1 MTAELSMI
9 LDKVLPTMA
18 RVLIADNL
26 EASAS
31 ETLKKLGVPVD
42 YRPEL
47 SKKPDELKSALREYD
62 AVIVRS
68 AAKITAE
75 MLENP
80 GKLRAIARAGVGV
93 DTIDV
98 TAATRKGIVVM
109 NTPGGNT
116 VSAAEH
122 TIALMMSLARLVPQ
136 ADATIKKGGWDRNK
150 YVGTQV
156 TGKTIGIIGLGRI
169 GREVARRAAGLEMK
183 VLAFDPF
190 VTPDKVLEMGY
201 KPAASI
207 DAMLPDVDF
216 LTIHVPLT
224 DETKSLIGPNELAK
238 MKKSARIL
246 NVARGG
252 IVDEAALAEALKA
265 GSIAGAG
272 IDVFSVEPIVAENP
286 LLGAPNVVLT
296 PHLGASTF
304 EAQENV
310 AIEAAELIANFL
322 LKGIVANAV
331 NMAAVDRKELD
342 ELKQFVD
349 LARRLGMLHA
359 QMNQGQ
365 IKKVTLT
372 YKGDLANKTTKLLTS
387 AFTAGLLESRMAGV
401 NLVNAE
407 VMARDRGIE
416 IISSS
421 SPKKDDF
428 ASLLQ
433 ADVETDKK
441 TYTAAGTL
449 FGNEYLRLV
458 RLGAFRLE
466 AYLDGVLFV
475 FSHHDRPG
483 VIGFMGST
491 FGNHGVNIAAMNLG
505 RQTPGGEAIGVLNL
519 DTIPSEEA
527 VAEVANHEHI
537 TSVSVV
543 KLPAAGELPGWL
555 C

>member
-1 MTAELSMI
+1 M
-9 LDKVLPTMA
+9 P

-26 EASAS
+26 EAAAA
-31 ETLKKLGVPVD
+31 ETLKKLGVSVD
-42 YRPEL
+42 HRPEL
-47 SKKPDELKSALREYD
+47 SKNPAELKAVLPTYD

-98 TAATRKGIVVM
+98 VAATRKGVIVM

-122 TIALMMSLARLVPQ
+122 TIALLMSLSRLVPQ
-136 ADATIKKGGWDRNK
+136 ADATMKAGKWDRSK
-150 YVGTQV
+150 FVGTQV
-156 TGKTIGIIGLGRI
+156 TGKTLGVIGLGRI
-169 GREVARRAAGLEMK
+169 GREVAKRAVGLEMK

-190 VTPDKVLEMGY
+190 VTPEKVAEMGY
-201 KPAASI
+201 KAAASI
-207 DAMLPDVDF
+207 EAMLPEVDY

-224 DETKSLIGPNELAK
+224 NDTKSLIGANELAK
-238 MKKSARIL
+238 MKKSARVL

-252 IVDEAALAEALKA
+252 IIDEQALADALKA
-265 GSIAGAG
+265 GTIAGAG
-272 IDVFSVEPIVAENP
+272 IDVFTVEPAVADNP
-286 LLGAPNVVLT
+286 LLTAPNIVLT
-296 PHLGASTF
+296 PHLGASTV

-322 LKGIVANAV
+322 LKGIVLNAV

-342 ELKQFVD
+342 ELRQYVD

-359 QMNQGQ
+359 QMCHGR
-365 IKKVTLT
+365 IKKVMLT
-372 YKGDLANKTTKLLTS
+372 YKGDLASRKTQLLTS
-387 AFTAGLLESRMAGV
+387 AFTAGLLESHMGGV

-416 IISSS
+416 IVASS
-421 SPKKDDF
+421 SPKKEDF
-428 ASLLQ
+428 ASLMQ

-449 FGNEYLRLV
+449 FGNQYLRLV
-458 RLGAFRLE
+458 RLGQFRLE
-466 AYLDGVLFV
+466 AYLDGLLFI
-475 FSHHDRPG
+475 FSHYDRPG
-483 VIGFMGST
+483 VVGFMGNT
-491 FGNHGVNIAAMNLG
+491 FGKHGVNIGAMNLG
-505 RQTPGGEAIGVLNL
+505 RQAPGGEAIGVLNL
-519 DTIPSEEA
+519 DAYPPEA
-527 VAEVANHEHI
+527 AVNEINQHEHI
-537 TSVSVV
+537 ISASVV
-543 KLPAAGELPGWL
+543 KLPAEGETPAWL
-555 C
+555 G

>member
-1 MTAELSMI
+1 MS
-9 LDKVLPTMA
+9 

-26 EASAS
+26 EASAA
-31 ETLKKLGVPVD
+31 ETLKKLGVSVD
-42 YRPEL
+42 HRPEL
-47 SKKPDELKSALREYD
+47 SKNPDELKEVIGQYE

-68 AAKITAE
+68 AAKITQA
-75 MLENP
+75 MLEQP

-98 TAATRKGIVVM
+98 AAATRKGIVVM

-116 VSAAEH
+116 ISAAEH
-122 TIALMMSLARLVPQ
+122 TIALMMSLSRLVPQ
-136 ADATIKKGGWDRNK
+136 ADSTIKKGGWDRNK
-150 YVGTQV
+150 FVGTQV
-156 TGKTIGIIGLGRI
+156 TGKTLGVIGLGRI
-169 GREVARRAAGLEMK
+169 GREVAKRASGLEMK
-183 VLAFDPF
+183 ILAFDPF
-190 VTPDKVLEMGY
+190 VTPDKVVEMGY
-201 KPAASI
+201 KPAVSI
-207 DAMLPDVDF
+207 EAMLPEVDF

-224 DETKSLIGPNELAK
+224 DETKSLIGANELAR
-238 MKKSARIL
+238 MKKTARIL

-252 IVDEAALAEALKA
+252 IVDEHALSDALKS
-265 GSIAGAG
+265 GTIAGAG
-272 IDVFSVEPIVAENP
+272 IDVFSAEPIVADNP
-286 LLGAPNVVLT
+286 LVSAPNVVLT
-296 PHLGASTF
+296 PHLGASTY

-342 ELKQFVD
+342 ELRQYVD
-349 LARRLGMLHA
+349 LARRLGLLHS
-359 QMNQGQ
+359 QMTLGQ

-372 YKGDLANKTTKLLTS
+372 YKGDLASKNTKLLTS
-387 AFTAGLLESRMAGV
+387 AFTAGLLESHMSSV

-458 RLGAFRLE
+458 RLGAYRLE

-475 FSHHDRPG
+475 FSHYDRPG

-491 FGNHGVNIAAMNLG
+491 FGKHNVNIAAMNLG
-505 RQTPGGEAIGVLNL
+505 RQAPGGEAIGVLNL
-519 DTIPSEEA
+519 DTVPSPEA
-527 VAEVANHEHI
+527 VQDVAHHEHI
-537 TSVSVV
+537 TSTSVV
-543 KLPAAGELPGWL
+543 KLPPAGEYPLWL
-555 C
+555 A

>member
-1 MTAELSMI
+1 M
-9 LDKVLPTMA
+9 P

-26 EASAS
+26 EAAAA
-31 ETLKKLGVPVD
+31 ETLKKLGVSVD
-42 YRPEL
+42 HRPEL
-47 SKKPDELKSALREYD
+47 SKNPAELKAVLPTYD

-98 TAATRKGIVVM
+98 VAATRNGVIVM

-122 TIALMMSLARLVPQ
+122 TIALLMSLSRLVPQ
-136 ADATIKKGGWDRNK
+136 ADATMKAGKWDRSK
-150 YVGTQV
+150 FVGTQV
-156 TGKTIGIIGLGRI
+156 TGKTLGVIGLGRI
-169 GREVARRAAGLEMK
+169 GREVAKRAVGLEMK

-190 VTPDKVLEMGY
+190 VTPEKVAEMGY
-201 KPAASI
+201 KAAASI
-207 DAMLPDVDF
+207 EAMLPEVDY

-224 DETKSLIGPNELAK
+224 NDTKSLIGANELAK
-238 MKKSARIL
+238 MKKSARVL

-252 IVDEAALAEALKA
+252 IIDEQALADALKA
-265 GSIAGAG
+265 GTIAGAG
-272 IDVFSVEPIVAENP
+272 IDVFTVEPAVADNP
-286 LLGAPNVVLT
+286 LLTAPNIVLT
-296 PHLGASTF
+296 PHLGASTV

-322 LKGIVANAV
+322 LKGIVLNAV

-342 ELKQFVD
+342 ELRQYVD

-359 QMNQGQ
+359 QMCHGR
-365 IKKVTLT
+365 IKKVMLT
-372 YKGDLANKTTKLLTS
+372 YKGDLASRKTQLLTS
-387 AFTAGLLESRMAGV
+387 AFTAGLLESHMGGV

-416 IISSS
+416 IVASS
-421 SPKKDDF
+421 SPKKEDF
-428 ASLLQ
+428 ASLMQ

-449 FGNEYLRLV
+449 FGNQYLRLV
-458 RLGAFRLE
+458 RLGQFRLE
-466 AYLDGVLFV
+466 AYLDGLLFI
-475 FSHHDRPG
+475 FSHYDRPG
-483 VIGFMGST
+483 VIGFMGNT
-491 FGNHGVNIAAMNLG
+491 FGKHGVNIGAMNLG
-505 RQTPGGEAIGVLNL
+505 RQAPGGEAIGVLNL
-519 DTIPSEEA
+519 DAYPPEA
-527 VAEVANHEHI
+527 AVNEIAQHEHI
-537 TSVSVV
+537 ISASVV
-543 KLPAAGELPGWL
+543 KLPAEGETPAWL
-555 C
+555 G

>member
-1 MTAELSMI
+1 
-9 LDKVLPTMA
+9 MA

-26 EASAS
+26 EAAAA

-42 YRPEL
+42 HRPEL
-47 SKKPDELKSALREYD
+47 SKKPDELKAALPDYD

-68 AAKITAE
+68 AAKITAA
-75 MLENP
+75 MLEHP

-98 TAATRKGIVVM
+98 PAATRKGIVVM

-136 ADATIKKGGWDRNK
+136 ADATMKKGGWDRNK
-150 YVGTQV
+150 FVGTQV
-156 TGKTIGIIGLGRI
+156 TGKTLGVIGLGRI
-169 GREVARRAAGLEMK
+169 GREVAKRAAGLEMK

-190 VTPDKVLEMGY
+190 VTPEKVLEMGY

-207 DAMLPDVDF
+207 EAMLPEVDF

-224 DETKSLIGPNELAK
+224 DETKSLIGPAELAK
-238 MKKSARIL
+238 MKKGARIL

-252 IVDEAALAEALKA
+252 IVDEAALAEALKSGA
-265 GSIAGAG
+265 IGGAG
-272 IDVFSVEPIVAENP
+272 IDVFSAEPIVADNP
-286 LLGAPNVVLT
+286 LLGAPNIVLT

-304 EAQENV
+304 EAQETV

-322 LKGIVANAV
+322 QKGIVANAV

-342 ELKQFVD
+342 ELKQYVD
-349 LARRLGMLHA
+349 LARRLGLLHS
-359 QMNQGQ
+359 QMNHGQ

-372 YKGDLANKTTKLLTS
+372 YKGDLASKKTKLLTS
-387 AFTAGLLESRMAGV
+387 AFTAGLLESHMAGV

-428 ASLLQ
+428 ASLMQ

-458 RLGAFRLE
+458 RLGAYRLE

-491 FGNHGVNIAAMNLG
+491 FGKHAVNIAAMNLG

-519 DTIPSEEA
+519 DTVPSPAAVEE
-527 VAEVANHEHI
+527 VGNHDHI

-543 KLPAAGELPGWL
+543 KLPPAGELPAWL
-555 C
+555 A